1 MMAHIF
7 KPIDKTNVR
16 TFSLFERE
24 SKVSV
29 DDFAKPWKKGGGFK
43 DFLGKLPN
51 ILAGDHLKDVISSV
65 VSAFFEKRTIVFG
78 LGAHVIKV
86 GLNPVVID
94 LMKRGVVSAI
104 ALNGAGI
111 IHDLE
116 LAMTGKTSEDVTA
129 SIENGTF
136 GMASETCNFLND
148 AVQKTKNGTNGLGQ
162 GVGRHILEKNLPFF
176 EKSILATGARLG
188 IPVTV
193 HVAIGTDIIHMHP
206 GFDAGKT
213 GEASHRDFMTFTSVI
228 ATLERGVYLNIGS
241 AVILP
246 EVFLKA
252 VALARNLGHQLNKF
266 TTVNMDFNRHY
277 RPLTNVV
284 DRPTSKGGKGFN
296 LVGHHEIM
304 LPLIAAGIIEELKG
318 S

>member
-1 MMAHIF
+1 MILNKLLKFQRKAHIF
-7 KPIDKTNVR
+7 KPIDKADIKAG
-16 TFSLFERE
+16 SLFERKN
-24 SKVSV
+24 KVSA

-43 DFLGKLPN
+43 DFIGKLPN
-51 ILAGDHLKDVISSV
+51 ILAGDHLREVISSV
-65 VSAFFEKRTIVFG
+65 VSAFSENKTVVFG

-86 GLNPVVID
+86 GLSPVVID
-94 LMKRGVVSAI
+94 LMERGVISAV

-116 LAMTGKTSEDVTA
+116 LAMTGKTSEDVA
-129 SIENGTF
+129 ESLENGTF
-136 GMASETCNFLND
+136 GMAGETCAFLND
-148 AVQKTKNGTNGLGQ
+148 AVKEAKNKTYGLGLA
-162 GVGRHILEKNLPFF
+162 VGRQILEKKPPFF
-176 EKSILATGARLG
+176 KKSILATGARIG

-206 GFDAGKT
+206 GFQAGNT
-213 GEASHRDFMTFTSVI
+213 GEASHRDFMMFTSVI
-228 ATLERGVYLNIGS
+228 ATLEGGVYLNIGS

-252 VALARNLGHQLNKF
+252 VALARNTGHQLNKF

-284 DRPTSKGGKGFN
+284 ERPTSKGGKG
-296 LVGHHEIM
+296 
-304 LPLIAAGIIEELKG
+304 
-318 S
+318 

>member
-1 MMAHIF
+1 MANIF
-7 KPIDKTNVR
+7 KPIDKSDIKTS
-16 TFSLFERE
+16 SLFERK

-43 DFLGKLPN
+43 DFLDKLPN
-51 ILAGDHLKDVISSV
+51 ILAGDQFKDVISSV
-65 VSAFFEKRTIVFG
+65 VSAFFENKTVVLG

-86 GLNPVVID
+86 GLNPVIID

-116 LAMTGKTSEDVTA
+116 LAMTGKTSEDVA
-129 SIENGTF
+129 ESLGNGTF
-136 GMASETCNFLND
+136 GMAGETCDFLNK
-148 AVQKTKNGTNGLGQ
+148 AVQEAKNETRGLGQ
-162 GVGRHILEKNLPFF
+162 AVGRHILEKNLPFLK
-176 EKSILATGARLG
+176 KSILATGALLDV
-188 IPVTV
+188 PVTV

-206 GFDAGKT
+206 AFHAGNT
-213 GEASHRDFMTFTSVI
+213 GEASHRDFMMFTSVI
-228 ATLERGVYLNIGS
+228 ATLEGGVYLNIGS

-252 VALARNLGHQLNKF
+252 VALARNTGHQLNKF

-304 LPLIAAGIIEELKG
+304 LPLLAAGIIEELNG

>member
-1 MMAHIF
+1 MAHIF
-7 KPIDKTNVR
+7 KPIDNTDIK

-24 SKVSV
+24 SKVST
-29 DDFAKPWKKGGGFK
+29 DDFAKPWEKGGDFK
-43 DFLGKLPN
+43 DFLDKLPN
-51 ILAGDHLKDVISSV
+51 ILAGDHLKDVISSI
-65 VSAFFEKRTIVFG
+65 VSAFFKKKTIVFG

-116 LAMTGKTSEDVTA
+116 LAMTGKTSEDVA
-129 SIENGTF
+129 SSIENGTF
-136 GMASETCNFLND
+136 GMARETCDFLND
-148 AVQKTKNGTNGLGQ
+148 AVQEAKNRTIGLGQ

-176 EKSILATGARLG
+176 ENSILATGARLG

-206 GFDAGKT
+206 GFDAGNT
-213 GEASHRDFMTFTSVI
+213 GEASYRDFMTFTSVI

-284 DRPTSKGGKGFN
+284 NRPTSKGGKGFN

-304 LPLIAAGIIEELKG
+304 LPLIAAGIIEELNG

>member
-1 MMAHIF
+1 
-7 KPIDKTNVR
+7 
-16 TFSLFERE
+16 
-24 SKVSV
+24 
-29 DDFAKPWKKGGGFK
+29 
-43 DFLGKLPN
+43 
-51 ILAGDHLKDVISSV
+51 V
-65 VSAFFEKRTIVFG
+65 VST
-78 LGAHVIKV
+78 
-86 GLNPVVID
+86 
-94 LMKRGVVSAI
+94 I

-116 LAMTGKTSEDVTA
+116 VAMTGKTSEDVA
-129 SIENGTF
+129 ESIENGTF
-136 GMASETCNFLND
+136 GMAGETCDFLND
-148 AVQKTKNGTNGLGQ
+148 AVQKAKNGTCGLGQ

-176 EKSILATGARLG
+176 EKSILATGARLD

-206 GFDAGKT
+206 GFDAGNT
-213 GEASHRDFMTFTSVI
+213 GETSYRDFMMFTSAI
-228 ATLERGVYLNIGS
+228 ATLEGGVYLNIGS

-318 S
+318 P